1 MDITKTDRGYSWTC
15 PICRT
20 HIDVELFGDG
30 SNSKQMAERFKQ
42 DHIAARN
49 TFLIDPTGTIRKV
62 YANVNPTPHS
72 KEVLADLPGRKRAW
86 RA

>member
-42 DHIAARN
+42 DHEASGCKVPPVIIK
-49 TFLIDPTGTIRKV
+49 ID
-62 YANVNPTPHS
+62 TP
-72 KEVLADLPGRKRAW
+72 
-86 RA
+86 